1 MKKIKIIPLVGI
13 EIDDIKI
20 ALYSSSEDVKKLL
33 GEPYTIWDESLYY
46 INNEL

>member
-20 ALYSSSEDVKKLL
+20 ALYSSPIS
-33 GEPYTIWDESLYY
+33 G
-46 INNEL
+46 NRN